1 MATQQTEQ
9 EAHFGQVITAMVT
22 PFAPGNVSKI
32 DEAQVER
39 LVNHLIENGSDGL
52 VVCGTTGESATL
64 MHDEKINLFRLVK
77 KHAGGRAKLI
87 AGAGTNNTA
96 DSISLA
102 HQALEI
108 GMDAL
113 LLVTPYYNKPSQA
126 GLIAHFLA
134 IANAVGELPVMLYN
148 VPGRTSVNMTAAT
161 SVHLAQSCPNIL
173 AVKEASGDMVQT
185 GEIARTAP
193 ETFHIYCGDD
203 NVNLPTLALGGVGAV
218 SVTSHVAGK
227 AIKAMHT
234 AYFAG
239 DIATAR
245 KLHLATLPLT
255 RALFCTSNPV
265 PVKYALQRLGVLT
278 DASVRLPLVGINA
291 AGAGN
296 RGARFGRVR
305 RSVAFC
311 QSATFVL
318 RKLAR
323 APLNA
328 IDPARTGMR
337 QQLL

>member
-1 MATQQTEQ
+1 MATQQIEQ

-22 PFAPGNVSKI
+22 PFTEGDVSKI
-32 DEAQVER
+32 DEGQVER
-39 LVNHLIENGSDGL
+39 LVNHLIDNGSDGL

-64 MHDEKINLFRLVK
+64 THDEKISLFQLVK

-102 HQALEI
+102 RQALEI

-113 LLVTPYYNKPSQA
+113 LLVTPYYNKPSQT
-126 GLIAHFLA
+126 GLIAHFSA

-161 SVHLAQSCPNIL
+161 SVHLAQLCSNIL
-173 AVKEASGDMVQT
+173 AVKEASGDMLQT

-193 ETFHIYCGDD
+193 EQFHIYCGDD

-239 DIATAR
+239 DIVTAR

-278 DASVRLPLVGINA
+278 NAAVRLPLVEITA
-291 AGAGN
+291 PEAETVDRALAEFGA
-296 RGARFGRVR
+296 
-305 RSVAFC
+305 
-311 QSATFVL
+311 L
-318 RKLAR
+318 
-323 APLNA
+323 
-328 IDPARTGMR
+328 
-337 QQLL
+337 